1 MYQANGFAIWEFPE
15 LSSTNDEAAR
25 RAGELPDRAVIV
37 ADKQVQGRGQ
47 GGNQWES
54 EAGKNVTMTVVF
66 RPRGLPAG
74 DQFAISMAVALGARD
89 FVARRVEGCT
99 VKWPNDVYVDDRK
112 IAGILIEHVVMG
124 NALSLSLCGVGL
136 NVNQTRFASDAP
148 NPVSLAL
155 LLGRE
160 LPTREVLAELLAAI
174 DRRYR
179 QIDNLPTLRRDYLDC
194 LYRGSGRWEDATG
207 RFPAII
213 QGVNRHGQLLL
224 RDEQGKTRA
233 YGFKEVKY
241 LP

>member
-1 MYQANGFAIWEFPE
+1 MYQANGFTIWEFPE

-25 RAGELPDRAVIV
+25 RADELPDRAVIV
-37 ADKQVQGRGQ
+37 ADKQARGRGQ

-54 EAGKNVTMTVVF
+54 EAGKNITMTVVF

-74 DQFAISMAVALGARD
+74 DQFAISMAVALGACD

-174 DRRYR
+174 DGRYR
-179 QIDNLPTLRRDYLDC
+179 QIDHLPTLRRDYLDS
-194 LYRGSGRWEDATG
+194 LYRGSGRWEDAAG
-207 RFPAII
+207 RFSAII

-224 RDEQGKTRA
+224 HDEQGKTRA
-233 YGFKEVKY
+233 YGFKEVRY